1 VVRDFLHHYLPM
13 EIADL
18 IDIDTIEPQKDS
30 FVDAELRESFTDLL
44 FEATINDREGYL
56 YFLFEHKSYLSRDI
70 VLQLL
75 KYMAE
80 IWAAKMKKEGSWL
93 LPAIIPL
100 VVYHGQKEWKIKS
113 NLSQMILGYEQLPL
127 AVRDCIPDYKYLL
140 YDLGQYGAD
149 DIKGE
154 AMLRAAFTMFKNI
167 DAEGSARLI
176 EAFMRATRYLQELED
191 EGTRR
196 EYFETLIVYV
206 YNAGKNLTE
215 PDIDKLIKKV
225 GTIYPEGSEAA
236 MTIAE
241 MLREAGM
248 EKGIEQG
255 LRKVIINSIRKGLPL
270 KDIAEI
276 TGLEK
281 EEVAKV
287 AQGLNG

>member
-1 VVRDFLHHYLPM
+1 M
-13 EIADL
+13 
-18 IDIDTIEPQKDS
+18 
-30 FVDAELRESFTDLL
+30 
-44 FEATINDREGYL
+44 
-56 YFLFEHKSYLSRDI
+56 
-70 VLQLL
+70 LQLL

-80 IWAAKMKKEGSWL
+80 AWAAKMKKEGSQL

-100 VVYHGQKEWKIKS
+100 VVYHGQKEWEIES
-113 NLSQMILGYEQLPL
+113 NLSQMILGYEQLPP
-127 AVRDCIPDYKYLL
+127 AVRDCIPAYKYLL

-167 DAEGSARLI
+167 DAEGSSQLI
-176 EAFMRATRYLQELED
+176 EAFIRATRYLQELED

-225 GTIYPEGSEAA
+225 GTIDPEGSEAA

-248 EKGIEQG
+248 KKGIEQG